1 MKLCWSRALILGAT
15 AALLAGC
22 GGGSSDGSAGSGD
35 RTLAQF
41 VRVVLDGRVGPANV
55 GVRLAADN
63 GYFSEVGFEA
73 ETGSPVGPN
82 RPTSY
87 VTDEVTELGV
97 TQLPQLLVARDKGM
111 PLVAVGSL
119 VPQSTAAMIWL
130 KKSNIDGISDLR
142 GKTIAIPGVT
152 FQEGLLEAV
161 LRHAG
166 LKPDDVTVKPVGY
179 DLLSALLGGKADAI
193 FGGSWNIEGAALEA
207 LGVKPVITPVK
218 DLGVPAYDELVMFT
232 RSDFLAE
239 NPDWVHRT
247 LDAVI
252 QGVAAEQEDPRAAAK
267 VVEQSYESSPELSPP
282 ETQAAMEATVPLLTS
297 TGGQIDAAHVRELA
311 RWMHKEG
318 LIRREP
324 SVSEVFTNDY
334 LPSP

>member
-1 MKLCWSRALILGAT
+1 
-15 AALLAGC
+15 
-22 GGGSSDGSAGSGD
+22 
-35 RTLAQF
+35 
-41 VRVVLDGRVGPANV
+41 
-55 GVRLAADN
+55 LAADN

-87 VTDEVTELGV
+87 VADGVTELGV
-97 TQLPQLLVARDKGM
+97 TQLPQLLVARDNGM

-130 KKSNIDGISDLR
+130 KRSNIDGLADLK
-142 GKTIAIPGVT
+142 GKTIAIPGVS

-166 LKPDDVTVKPVGY
+166 LSPDDVTIKPVGY

-207 LGVKPVITPVK
+207 QGVKPVVKPVK

-239 NPDWVHRT
+239 NPEWVHKT

-252 QGVAAEQEDPRAAAK
+252 RGVAAEHEDPLAAAK
-267 VVEQSYESSPELSPP
+267 VVEQSFESSPELGPS
-282 ETQAAMEATVPLLTS
+282 ETQAAIEATVPLLTT
-297 TGGQIDAAHVRELA
+297 TGGRIDGVQVSDLA
-311 RWMHKEG
+311 KWMYEEG
-318 LIRREP
+318 LIRRNP

-334 LPSP
+334 LPAQ